1 MSIESLVK
9 YDNDIIA
16 LENKAISSSE
26 KLVENNCKLL
36 KLYLK
41 KSLILEEA
49 LNNGSK
55 NDKKVFDD
63 YLDNKL
69 KIIMQYMKITG
80 LN

>member
-26 KLVENNCKLL
+26 ELVENNCELL